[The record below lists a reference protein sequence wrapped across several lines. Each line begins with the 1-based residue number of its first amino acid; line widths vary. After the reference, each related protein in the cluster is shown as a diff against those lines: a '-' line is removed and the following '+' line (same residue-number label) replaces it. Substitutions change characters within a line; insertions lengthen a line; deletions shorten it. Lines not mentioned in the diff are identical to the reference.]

1 MKQQEINSIAS
12 NIRHSGAW
20 LIVLFISSFMMLTP
34 ACQHEPDGTPIDPGP
49 IDTTENPIDT
59 TENPVDTS
67 GVPCDPAKVYFAT
80 DVLPILKS
88 NCAKAGCHDAV
99 SQQEGIILESFQSI
113 FNSDEDNLIV
123 PFNLNESKLFEVI
136 TESDPDKLMPQPP
149 NQRLTAD
156 QINTIAT
163 WILQGAQDLTCDP
176 NTGSCDTEN
185 VSFSGFVAPL
195 LANNCVGCHSGGAP
209 SGGITLN
216 THGGVQ
222 AVANNGRLYGA
233 ISHASGFQPMPRG
246 SAKLPQ
252 CTIDKING
260 WIQDGALNN

>member
-1 MKQQEINSIAS
+1 M
-12 NIRHSGAW
+12 IRHSSAW
-20 LIVLFISSFMMLTP
+20 LILLFVASSMMLTP
-34 ACQHEPDGTPIDPGP
+34 ACQHEPDGSPIDPGP

-67 GVPCDPAKVYFAT
+67 GVPCDPAKVYFTT

-88 NCAKAGCHDAV
+88 NCAKAGCHD
-99 SQQEGIILESFQSI
+99 GITHEEDIVLESYQTL
-113 FNSDEDNLIV
+113 FNSDDELVV
-123 PFNLNESKLFEVI
+123 PFNLNDSKLFEVI
-136 TESDPDKLMPQPP
+136 TESDPDKRMPPAP

-176 NTGSCDTEN
+176 NTGSCVTTN
-185 VSFSGFVAPL
+185 ISYAAFVAPIL
-195 LANNCVGCHSGGAP
+195 TNNCVGCHSGGAP
-209 SGGITLN
+209 SGGILLN
-216 THGGVQ
+216 SHSSVQ
-222 AVANNGRLYGA
+222 VVANNGKLFGA
-233 ISHASGFQPMPRG
+233 INHSAGFQPMPKG

-260 WIQDGALNN
+260 WIQDGAQNN